1 MGCLLSGAQAE
12 AVSGCKASTFTWDRG
27 GGILEE
33 VVGWRLL
40 MTSWISR
47 FSEQGLLRG
56 ANT

>member
-12 AVSGCKASTFTWDRG
+12 ALWMQSFNITWDRG

-40 MTSWISR
+40 MMD
-47 FSEQGLLRG
+47 FKVLEQGR
-56 ANT
+56 